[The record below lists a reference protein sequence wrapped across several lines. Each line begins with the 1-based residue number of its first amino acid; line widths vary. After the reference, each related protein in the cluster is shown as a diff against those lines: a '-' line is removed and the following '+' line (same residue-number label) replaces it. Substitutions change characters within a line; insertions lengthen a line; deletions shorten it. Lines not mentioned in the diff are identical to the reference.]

1 MLQVYRSNLLGS
13 SSKGGSRIS
22 SAFLH
27 QHAMNRHGAASGSLS
42 PSTTMSPL
50 TMSPSSSMAIPT
62 DHNENGTADILTGNV
77 ESGSSSRRAS
87 FYSSGNLLS
96 KEEQADGIFKLIQRQ
111 TASALRGEKSSH
123 TMVGT
128 DDTSSKNKHGECNN
142 LPTSYD
148 VATLQFS

>member
-1 MLQVYRSNLLGS
+1 MLGS

-27 QHAMNRHGAASGSLS
+27 QHAMNRHGAASGTLS

-62 DHNENGTADILTGNV
+62 DHNENGADILTGNAD
-77 ESGSSSRRAS
+77 SGSSSRRAS

-111 TASALRGEKSSH
+111 TTSALRGEKSPH
-123 TMVGT
+123 TIVT
-128 DDTSSKNKHGECNN
+128 DDNTSKNKHGDCNN